1 MTESKEDTFDKKY
14 HLKKSK
20 FDRISK
26 LILAKHYDSLAHFN
40 KIDRQ
45 VGAACVY
52 FAALQGT
59 LGLSIIVLE
68 GLISSGQEFTDSEV
82 ENEIRD
88 NLLRVAAILDAGSLC
103 GLLPLFR
110 SFDLTSDESYLIK
123 TEQVKKAVEK
133 VFLEILII
141 KRRTYNQTIADYKS
155 QHPLRA
161 FYPIKPD
168 GQNGVT
174 IENFWSEKPEETSS
188 SAASPVNIPWTFKRV
203 LKYIGAFVC
212 IGYMWRY
219 MFTNVLNVSE
229 LDSILFV
236 GPGAILL
243 GMVLTGLIVVTFDN
257 IFSTDQSEEE
267 QETFMEKV
275 KIRWPYFVVLLFA
288 TLLEFSR

>member
-1 MTESKEDTFDKKY
+1 MQGTLDKKY
-14 HLKKSK
+14 HLKNSE
-20 FDRISK
+20 FDRITK
-26 LILAKHYDSLAHFN
+26 LILANNANNLAN
-40 KIDRQ
+40 INDVDLQ
-45 VGAACVY
+45 VGFACAYYVN
-52 FAALQGT
+52 LQGT
-59 LGLSIIVLE
+59 IGLTIMVLE
-68 GLISSGQEFTDSEV
+68 KLITSGQEFTDSEV
-82 ENEIRD
+82 ENEVRD
-88 NLLRVAAILDAGSLC
+88 NLLRAASELDGETLC
-103 GLLPLFR
+103 SLLPLFK
-110 SFDLTSDESYLIK
+110 SFDLNSDESYLIK
-123 TEQVKKAVEK
+123 TEQVRKAVEK

-141 KRRTYNQTIADYKS
+141 KKRTYNQTIVDYLS
-155 QHPLRA
+155 QHPLCA
-161 FYPIKPD
+161 FYPIEPD

-174 IENFWSEKPEETSS
+174 IENFWSKKPEETSS

-243 GMVLTGLIVVTFDN
+243 GLVLTGLIVVTFDN